1 MSHSSHAIRLGAL
14 GFAAVL
20 LAGCGTVQAQTHPA
34 KASHNHR
41 ITLVDDMGTKLTLP
55 GPATRIVTI
64 APSNTEIALDL
75 GLKSEIVG
83 TDATTFEY
91 APAPWSHE
99 LKGLHDIGAS
109 NPGVSVEQIVATRP
123 DLVIA
128 IPGVKGLSSLSRFHI
143 PVLILDPQSVQGIYR
158 DIDLVGE
165 ATGRSRQA
173 AQVVSHLR
181 GQMTA
186 LQQLVKTQS
195 HHSPTV
201 FYDLGG
207 LYTAGP
213 DSYINTLLTMAGA
226 KNVTDEFSH
235 SAYPQVTPEQV
246 VKANPQMIIYDP
258 SGASVPVVDAL
269 PGFSHVTAVQN
280 DDVVSLPHH
289 SYVNEPSP
297 AVAMG
302 LYVLIH
308 LIHPHLR
315 IPHDLVKNL

>member
-1 MSHSSHAIRLGAL
+1 VDDVGA
-14 GFAAVL
+14 
-20 LAGCGTVQAQTHPA
+20 T
-34 KASHNHR
+34 
-41 ITLVDDMGTKLTLP
+41 ITLPKV
-55 GPATRIVTI
+55 ATRIVTI
-64 APSNTEIALDL
+64 APSNTEIALEL

-99 LKGLHDIGAS
+99 LKGLHDIGPS
-109 NPGVSVEQIVATRP
+109 YPGVSVEQIIATKP

-128 IPGVKGLSSLSRFHI
+128 IPGVKGLSSLARFHI
-143 PVLILDPQSVQGIYR
+143 PVLILYPETVQGIYH
-158 DIDLVGE
+158 DIQLVGQ
-165 ATGRSRQA
+165 ATGRSHQA
-173 AQVVSHLR
+173 TEVVNHLR
-181 GQMTA
+181 SQMSQ
-186 LQQLVKTQS
+186 LQSLVKTES

-201 FYDLGG
+201 FYDLGE

-213 DSYINTLLTMAGA
+213 DSYINILLTMAGS
-226 KNVTDEFSH
+226 KNVTDTFSH

-269 PGFSHVTAVQN
+269 PGFSHITAVK
-280 DDVVSLPHH
+280 DHDVVSLPQH

-302 LYVLIH
+302 LYELIH